1 MSLRTL
7 VLAAMLSFS
16 VSNTALA
23 QDNFAT
29 NKQWMDVEVG
39 QSSIQSA
46 TRPILRVLI
55 SQPEVASIK
64 SLSETQF
71 QILGLSVGTTD
82 LWIWYKD
89 DPEHPEAFE
98 LSVHR
103 DLSDMVRRIGA
114 VVGESAPPQ
123 VYPMGER
130 LVVEGVVSDIET
142 LERISA
148 VAMIYDPEFVNLMT
162 VAGDSQVQL
171 EVVFAEVSRT
181 GVRELGI
188 DTIFG
193 FGDVNAPMINLG
205 LRGANYTSSTVNN
218 SDFHGAMGQ
227 PQGGWPVG
235 TGIGGYS
242 AISSNTFGLLG
253 SVSAASI
260 GLQMINMME
269 VMEQHGLTKV
279 LAEPRITVLS
289 GQQAEF
295 LSGGEVPIP
304 IAQNNNRISLEFKE
318 YGIKLVFVPT
328 VLGGEVID
336 MRVYVEYSEIDP
348 TSGTSIS
355 GIEVPGFKVRK
366 SDTHLR
372 VDNGMT
378 FAMAGLLSE
387 ESVYT
392 RAQVPLLGDIPVIGA
407 LFSHTTH
414 TREESEL
421 MIFVTP
427 KLVRPLA
434 PDEVPPPPG
443 AFEDNNPNDFELYWL
458 GLDHRAGSRTWQPS
472 GAVGAER

>member
-7 VLAAMLSFS
+7 VLAATLSFA

-55 SQPEVASIK
+55 SQPNVASIK
-64 SLSETQF
+64 TLSETQF
-71 QILGLSVGTTD
+71 QILGLAVGTTD

-89 DPEHPEAFE
+89 DPEHPEAYE

-142 LERISA
+142 LERIAA
-148 VAMIYDPEFVNLMT
+148 VATIYDPEFVNLMT

-188 DTIFG
+188 DTVFG
-193 FGDVNAPMINLG
+193 FGDVNAPIINLG
-205 LRGANYTSSTVNN
+205 LVNN
-218 SDFHGAMGQ
+218 QNNFPGA
-227 PQGGWPVG
+227 PTLDVLGGSSSAWPVG
-235 TGIGGYS
+235 TGVGGYS
-242 AISSNTFGLLG
+242 SIASNTFGVLG

-260 GLQMINMME
+260 GLQMINTLE

-304 IAQNNNRISLEFKE
+304 IAQNNNRITLEFKE

-387 ESVYT
+387 ETVYT
-392 RAQVPLLGDIPVIGA
+392 RSQVPLLGDIPVIGA
-407 LFSHTTH
+407 LFSHTKH
-414 TREESEL
+414 DREETEL

-458 GLDHRAGSRTWQPS
+458 GLDYRAGSRTWQPS

>member
-7 VLAAMLSFS
+7 VLAAMLSFT

-39 QSSIQSA
+39 QSAIQSA

-89 DPEHPEAFE
+89 DPEHPEAYE

-148 VAMIYDPEFVNLMT
+148 VAAIYDPEFVNLMT

-181 GVRELGI
+181 GIRALGV
-188 DTIFG
+188 DTVFG
-193 FGDVNAPMINLG
+193 FGDVNAPILNLG
-205 LRGANYTSSTVNN
+205 LVDNQNNFPSAPIYDVLGA
-218 SDFHGAMGQ
+218 GA
-227 PQGGWPVG
+227 GGWPVG
-235 TGIGGYS
+235 SGIGGYS
-242 AISSNTFGLLG
+242 SISSNTFGLLG

-260 GLQMINMME
+260 GLQMINTLE

-304 IAQNNNRISLEFKE
+304 IAQNNNRITLEFKE

-348 TSGTSIS
+348 TTGTSIS

-392 RAQVPLLGDIPVIGA
+392 RTQVPLLGDIPVIGA
-407 LFSHTTH
+407 LFSNTRHE
-414 TREESEL
+414 REESEL

>member
-7 VLAAMLSFS
+7 VLAAMLSFT

-39 QSSIQSA
+39 QSAIQSA

-89 DPEHPEAFE
+89 DPEHPEAYE

-130 LVVEGVVSDIET
+130 LVVEGIVSDIET
-142 LERISA
+142 LERIAA
-148 VAMIYDPEFVNLMT
+148 VAAIYDPEFVNLMT

-181 GVRELGI
+181 GIRELGI
-188 DTIFG
+188 DTVFG
-193 FGDVNAPMINLG
+193 FGDVNAPIINMG
-205 LRGANYTSSTVNN
+205 LRGGNYISAPSL
-218 SDFHGAMGQ
+218 DLLGGAGD
-227 PQGGWPVG
+227 GWPVG
-235 TGIGGYS
+235 TGVGGYS
-242 AISSNTFGLLG
+242 SIASNTFGLLG

-260 GLQMINMME
+260 GLQMINVME

-304 IAQNNNRISLEFKE
+304 IAQNNNRITLEFKE

-348 TSGTSIS
+348 TTGTSIT

-387 ESVYT
+387 ETVYT
-392 RAQVPLLGDIPVIGA
+392 RTQVPLLGDIPVIGA

-434 PDEVPPPPG
+434 PDEVPAHPG

>member
-7 VLAAMLSFS
+7 VLAAMLSFT

-39 QSSIQSA
+39 QSAIQSA

-89 DPEHPEAFE
+89 DPEHPEAYE

-148 VAMIYDPEFVNLMT
+148 VAAIYDPEFVNLMT

-181 GVRELGI
+181 GIRALGV
-188 DTIFG
+188 DTVFG
-193 FGDVNAPMINLG
+193 FGDVNAPILNLG
-205 LRGANYTSSTVNN
+205 LVDNQNNFPSAPIYDVLGA
-218 SDFHGAMGQ
+218 GA
-227 PQGGWPVG
+227 GGWPVG
-235 TGIGGYS
+235 SGIGGYS
-242 AISSNTFGLLG
+242 SISSNTFGLLG

-260 GLQMINMME
+260 GLQMINTLE

-348 TSGTSIS
+348 TAGTSIS
-355 GIEVPGFKVRK
+355 GIDVPGFKVRK

-392 RAQVPLLGDIPVIGA
+392 RTQVPLLGDIPVIGA
-407 LFSHTTH
+407 LFSNTRHE
-414 TREESEL
+414 REESEL

>member
-7 VLAAMLSFS
+7 VLAAMLSFT

-39 QSSIQSA
+39 QSAIQSA

-89 DPEHPEAFE
+89 DPEHPEAYE

-148 VAMIYDPEFVNLMT
+148 VAAIYDPEFVNLMT

-181 GVRELGI
+181 GIRALGV
-188 DTIFG
+188 DTVFG
-193 FGDVNAPMINLG
+193 FGDVNAPILNLG
-205 LRGANYTSSTVNN
+205 LVDNQNNFPSAPIYDVLGA
-218 SDFHGAMGQ
+218 GA
-227 PQGGWPVG
+227 GGWPVG
-235 TGIGGYS
+235 SGIGGYS
-242 AISSNTFGLLG
+242 SISSNTFGLLG

-260 GLQMINMME
+260 GLQMINTLE

-304 IAQNNNRISLEFKE
+304 IAQNNNRITLEFKE

-348 TSGTSIS
+348 TAGTSIS

-392 RAQVPLLGDIPVIGA
+392 RTQVPLLGDIPVIGA
-407 LFSHTTH
+407 LFSNTRH

>member
-7 VLAAMLSFS
+7 VLAAMLSFT

-64 SLSETQF
+64 TLSETQF
-71 QILGLSVGTTD
+71 QILGLAVGTTD

-89 DPEHPEAFE
+89 DPEHPEAYE

-130 LVVEGVVSDIET
+130 LVVEGIVSDIET
-142 LERISA
+142 LERIAA
-148 VAMIYDPEFVNLMT
+148 VAAIYDPEFVNLMT

-188 DTIFG
+188 DTVFG
-193 FGDVNAPMINLG
+193 FGDVNAPILNLG
-205 LRGANYTSSTVNN
+205 LRGGNYTS
-218 SDFHGAMGQ
+218 GATDLLGAGA
-227 PQGGWPVG
+227 GGWPVG
-235 TGIGGYS
+235 TGVGGYS
-242 AISSNTFGLLG
+242 SIASNTYGLLG

-260 GLQMINMME
+260 GLQMINVME

-304 IAQNNNRISLEFKE
+304 IAQNNNRITLEFKE

-348 TSGTSIS
+348 TTGTSIT

-387 ESVYT
+387 ETVYT
-392 RAQVPLLGDIPVIGA
+392 RTQVPLLGDIPVIGA

>member
-1 MSLRTL
+1 MHE
-7 VLAAMLSFS
+7 
-16 VSNTALA
+16 
-23 QDNFAT
+23 Q
-29 NKQWMDVEVG
+29 G
-39 QSSIQSA
+39 I
-46 TRPILRVLI
+46 RVR
-55 SQPEVASIK
+55 
-64 SLSETQF
+64 
-71 QILGLSVGTTD
+71 
-82 LWIWYKD
+82 YM
-89 DPEHPEAFE
+89 H
-98 LSVHR
+98 
-103 DLSDMVRRIGA
+103 
-114 VVGESAPPQ
+114 
-123 VYPMGER
+123 
-130 LVVEGVVSDIET
+130 SDIET

-148 VAMIYDPEFVNLMT
+148 VAAIYDPEFVNLMT

-181 GVRELGI
+181 GIRALGV
-188 DTIFG
+188 DTVFG
-193 FGDVNAPMINLG
+193 FGDVNAPILNLG
-205 LRGANYTSSTVNN
+205 LVDNQNNFPSAPIYDVLGA
-218 SDFHGAMGQ
+218 GA
-227 PQGGWPVG
+227 GGWPVG
-235 TGIGGYS
+235 SGIGGYS
-242 AISSNTFGLLG
+242 SISSNTFGLLG

-260 GLQMINMME
+260 GLQMINTLE

-348 TSGTSIS
+348 TTGTSIS

-392 RAQVPLLGDIPVIGA
+392 RTQVPLLGDIPVIGA
-407 LFSHTTH
+407 LFSNTRHE
-414 TREESEL
+414 REESEL

>member
-7 VLAAMLSFS
+7 VLAAMLSFT

-39 QSSIQSA
+39 QSAIQSA

-89 DPEHPEAFE
+89 DPEHPEAYE

-148 VAMIYDPEFVNLMT
+148 VAAIYDPEFVNLMT

-181 GVRELGI
+181 GIRALGV
-188 DTIFG
+188 DTVFG
-193 FGDVNAPMINLG
+193 FGDVNAPILNLG
-205 LRGANYTSSTVNN
+205 LVDNQNNFPSAPIYDVLGA
-218 SDFHGAMGQ
+218 GA
-227 PQGGWPVG
+227 GGWPVG
-235 TGIGGYS
+235 SGIGGYS
-242 AISSNTFGLLG
+242 SISSNTFGLLG

-260 GLQMINMME
+260 GLQMINTLE

-348 TSGTSIS
+348 TTGTSIS

-407 LFSHTTH
+407 LFSHTRH

>member
-7 VLAAMLSFS
+7 VLAAMLSFT

-39 QSSIQSA
+39 QSAIQSA

-89 DPEHPEAFE
+89 DPEHPEAYE

-148 VAMIYDPEFVNLMT
+148 VAAIYDPEFVNLMT

-181 GVRELGI
+181 GIRALGV
-188 DTIFG
+188 DTVFG
-193 FGDVNAPMINLG
+193 FGDVNAPILNLG
-205 LRGANYTSSTVNN
+205 LVDNQNNFPSAPIYDVLGA
-218 SDFHGAMGQ
+218 GA
-227 PQGGWPVG
+227 GGWPVG
-235 TGIGGYS
+235 SGIGGYS
-242 AISSNTFGLLG
+242 SISSNTFGLLG

-260 GLQMINMME
+260 GLQMINTLE

-392 RAQVPLLGDIPVIGA
+392 RTQVPLLGDIPVIGA
-407 LFSHTTH
+407 LFSNTRHE
-414 TREESEL
+414 REESEL

>member
-7 VLAAMLSFS
+7 VLAAMLSFT

-39 QSSIQSA
+39 QSAIQSA

-89 DPEHPEAFE
+89 DPEHPEAYE

-148 VAMIYDPEFVNLMT
+148 VAAIYDPEFVNLMT

-181 GVRELGI
+181 GVRALGV
-188 DTIFG
+188 DTVFG
-193 FGDVNAPMINLG
+193 FGDVNAPILNLG
-205 LRGANYTSSTVNN
+205 LVDNQNNFPSAPIYDVLGA
-218 SDFHGAMGQ
+218 GA
-227 PQGGWPVG
+227 GGWPVG
-235 TGIGGYS
+235 SGIGGYS
-242 AISSNTFGLLG
+242 SISSNTFGLLG

-260 GLQMINMME
+260 GLQMINTLE

-348 TSGTSIS
+348 TTGTSIS

-392 RAQVPLLGDIPVIGA
+392 RTQVPLLGDIPVIGA
-407 LFSHTTH
+407 LFSNTRHE
-414 TREESEL
+414 REESEL